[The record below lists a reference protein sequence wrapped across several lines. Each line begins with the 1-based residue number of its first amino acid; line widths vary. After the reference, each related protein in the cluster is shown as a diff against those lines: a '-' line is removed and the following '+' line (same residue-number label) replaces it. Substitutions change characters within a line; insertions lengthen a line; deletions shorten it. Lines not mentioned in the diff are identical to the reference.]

1 MSMAIGYI
9 PAVDSSLH
17 AIDVSLALLRVVFL
31 WGAVAMGVL
40 CAVDWAARTRRLSPF
55 SWAARTTRGIMSPFI
70 KRVER
75 SVVRAGGNPVSAPW
89 WTLAAIVVIGIVLLQ
104 LLEFLR
110 GEIAN
115 VYAAVNG
122 GARGVLRLIVQ
133 WAFAFFY
140 IALFV
145 RVVSSWLT
153 VNPFGKAVRW
163 SYVVTEPVLAPIRRV
178 LPHFAMLD
186 LSPLVAYLFLSW
198 ILQPLVLRLF

>member
-1 MSMAIGYI
+1 MA
-9 PAVDSSLH
+9 A
-17 AIDVSLALLRVVFL
+17 
-31 WGAVAMGVL
+31 L

-55 SWAARTTRGIMSPFI
+55 SWPARTARRIMSPFI

-89 WTLAAIVVIGIVLLQ
+89 WTLAAIVILGIVLLQ
-104 LLEFLR
+104 LLEFVR
-110 GEIAN
+110 GEIAH
-115 VYAAVNG
+115 VYAAVNVG
-122 GARGVLRLIVQ
+122 PRGILRLVVQ

-145 RVVSSWLT
+145 RVVSSWLA

-178 LPHFAMLD
+178 LPNFAMLD
-186 LSPLVAYLFLSW
+186 LSPLVAYLLLSW
-198 ILQPLVLRLF
+198 ILHPLIRGLL